1 MARTMRS
8 GNCALCT
15 SPRPPSSHRLS
26 GRVCSNGSQQRTQVV
41 NLAGDHVQ
49 ALQRAIE
56 LALSVNNGLVAL
68 VCQGQG
74 HVPQFEEIGTQVL
87 PLYPGIAAMGFSLG
101 GGVQQAV
108 PLRENE
114 GLVAF
119 NQPYDRLQRAESER
133 ARESGQLTLEG
144 PMELVQA
151 GLGVVGRQLVYLED
165 KCAGA
170 HRACRGRSLGSAGDD
185 GPTSRSGSASIDG

>member
-26 GRVCSNGSQQRTQVV
+26 GRVCSNGSQQRTQAV

-87 PLYPGIAAMGFSLG
+87 PLYPGIAAMGFSPG
-101 GGVQQAV
+101 GIVQQAV

-133 ARESGQLTLEG
+133 TRESGQLTLAG
-144 PMELVQA
+144 PMELVQGGLGSCGTPA
-151 GLGVVGRQLVYLED
+151 GLPGRQMRR
-165 KCAGA
+165 
-170 HRACRGRSLGSAGDD
+170 RA
-185 GPTSRSGSASIDG
+185 